1 MVKWFSHR
9 KKVGAVFTSE
19 VASSVHGEGGRGRGQ
34 EETTAAISL

>member
-19 VASSVHGEGGRGRGQ
+19 VASSVHGGGGRGQ
-34 EETTAAISL
+34 EETTAAVSL

>member
-19 VASSVHGEGGRGRGQ
+19 VASSVHGGGGGRGQ
-34 EETTAAISL
+34 EETTAAVSL